1 MKKILFTLLTFV
13 GFSSAIA
20 EDYDYPYLTIV
31 TSGGTVKSVAA
42 SSLVLTIS
50 NGQLVAVNGDGNQT
64 FTLSALSKMYFSKTN
79 ETATGTQLANGLAF
93 SASETTATLGED
105 FTEPTLTNPY
115 ELPLTWSSSDEAV
128 ATVDED
134 GEVTLVA
141 AGTAT
146 ITASYAGSDDYVAGA
161 VSYTL
166 TVAKPDPVA
175 NGLAFNA
182 SEATATLGED
192 FTEPTL
198 TNPYELPL
206 TWSSSDEAVAT
217 VDEDGE
223 VTLVAAGTT
232 TITASYA
239 GSDDYVAGAVSYTL
253 TIDKT
258 DTIFDLF
265 AGSEVDVYSLTGSYI
280 GRYATIA
287 QARAQLKHG
296 LYVIRSNHKSFKL
309 SIK

>member
-166 TVAKPDPVA
+166 TV
-175 NGLAFNA
+175 
-182 SEATATLGED
+182 
-192 FTEPTL
+192 
-198 TNPYELPL
+198 
-206 TWSSSDEAVAT
+206 
-217 VDEDGE
+217 
-223 VTLVAAGTT
+223 
-232 TITASYA
+232 
-239 GSDDYVAGAVSYTL
+239 
-253 TIDKT
+253 DKT